1 MQNFYIM
8 IYYLIHYIISRKTLS
23 TVCVW
28 KYKCYFTGGDNHPI
42 FPNTK
47 FQEPFSVL
55 KQCSRK
61 FLRELLIYCFHACFL
76 SHALEFKIF
85 CTVAVWPQ
93 CHSNSFPALPPL
105 ISFPCGIDFFGGSP
119 FTTLR
124 QLWGGLT
131 FGLARPFDAAGRLA
145 EAFPDLQRPCVRV
158 KEKSDPR
165 G

>member
-1 MQNFYIM
+1 MHLCEGKRATCEDCDWDARLLYFPTYH
-8 IYYLIHYIISRKTLS
+8 LIHYIISRKTLS

-61 FLRELLIYCFHACFL
+61 FLRELLIYFGPSA
-76 SHALEFKIF
+76 I
-85 CTVAVWPQ
+85 
-93 CHSNSFPALPPL
+93 PL

>member
-1 MQNFYIM
+1 MTGLRASFWKRGDAAGRLAEAFPDLQRPCVREGKERPARLAIGMQNFYIM

-93 CHSNSFPALPPL
+93 CHSNSFV
-105 ISFPCGIDFFGGSP
+105 G
-119 FTTLR
+119 
-124 QLWGGLT
+124 WV
-131 FGLARPFDAAGRLA
+131 RLG
-145 EAFPDLQRPCVRV
+145 AFVHV
-158 KEKSDPR
+158 
-165 G
+165 